1 MGPRV
6 IAAAALSLATTVG
19 DESAGG
25 QLAGKSYPLPLSG
38 TIELSSTPSG
48 ALLLL
53 TIDLPLA
60 GTFDGLADQVFILLD
75 GTQFIDRIK
84 GAGTINVH
92 DGEVVELSLDR
103 GGRWLLG
110 TEASLSSGRSAA
122 DVSARKI
129 RVDRFKQ
136 YWAPS
141 KDPSIPHGSPGTGTI
156 THLAQEQP
164 LFAVNR

>member
-1 MGPRV
+1 MVPRL

-19 DESAGG
+19 DASGGG

-38 TIELSSTPSG
+38 TIELSSTLSG

-53 TIDLPLA
+53 TVDLPLA
-60 GTFDGLADQVFILLD
+60 GKFDGLADQAFILLD

-84 GAGTINVH
+84 GAGTVNVH
-92 DGEVVELSLDR
+92 DGAVVELALDR
-103 GGRWLLG
+103 GSRWLFG
-110 TEASLSSGRSAA
+110 TEEALSSRRSAA
-122 DVSARKI
+122 DLSARKI
-129 RVDRFKQ
+129 RVDRFRQ

-141 KDPSIPHGSPGTGTI
+141 KDPGIPHGSPGTGTI